1 MAKIILRRLLQLI
14 PTLFVVVAFTCIAT
28 RLIPGDPVAAMVG
41 DQYDVSKVEEMRASL
56 GLDDPIIVQFWN
68 YLVSICQ
75 GDFGTSYYFNQP
87 AIDMIAQR
95 LPNTLLIS
103 VIALIIAVIFGVVF
117 GVVSA
122 RKQNSIVD
130 YVLTVLSL
138 FGVSAPVFWVGIMLV
153 LLFSV
158 TLGWL
163 PSYGMGSI
171 EKDGLIG
178 FISHLVLPCFCLAII
193 PMGTFTRITRS
204 SMIETLGSDSVR
216 AMRARGVSETSI
228 TWKHALKN
236 ALPPIITVI
245 AIQFAGCFAGAVLTE
260 NVFAWPGMGTMITS
274 AIDNRD
280 YSLIQATVL
289 VVAIAFVVINLIT
302 DLLYMV
308 INPKVA
314 AEAKKGANNV

>member
-14 PTLFVVVAFTCIAT
+14 PTLFVVVAFTFIVT

-41 DQYDVSKVEEMRASL
+41 DQYDVSKVEELREEL
-56 GLDDPIIVQFWN
+56 GLNDPILVQFGR
-68 YLVSICQ
+68 YLWDILH
-75 GDFGTSYYFNQP
+75 GDFGDSYYYNAP
-87 AIDMIAQR
+87 ALTMILAR

-103 VIALIIAVIFGVVF
+103 VVALVFAIIVGMLL

-122 RKQNSIVD
+122 RKQNTIID
-130 YVLTVLSL
+130 YVLTVISL
-138 FGVSAPVFWVGIMLV
+138 FGVSAPVFWVAIMLV

-158 TLGWL
+158 TLGLL
-163 PSYGMGSI
+163 PSFGMVTI
-171 EKDGLIG
+171 EQGGIGG
-178 FISHLVLPCFCLAII
+178 FISHLILPCFCLSII
-193 PMGTFTRITRS
+193 PLGTFTRITRS
-204 SMIETLGSDSVR
+204 SMIEALGSDSVR
-216 AMRARGVSETSI
+216 AMRARGVSELSI

-245 AIQFAGCFAGAVLTE
+245 AIQLAGCFAGAVLTE
-260 NVFAWPGMGTMITS
+260 NVFAWPGMGTLITS

-289 VVAIAFVVINLIT
+289 VVAIAYVVINLIT

-308 INPKVA
+308 VNPKVA
-314 AEAKKGANNV
+314 LEAKGGR

>member
-1 MAKIILRRLLQLI
+1 MGKVILRRLLQII
-14 PTLFVVVAFTCIAT
+14 PTLFVVVLFTFIAT

-41 DQYDVSKVEEMRASL
+41 DQYDVSKVEEMREQL
-56 GLDDPIIVQFWN
+56 GLNDPIPLQFWH
-68 YLVSICQ
+68 YLVSIFQ
-75 GDFGTSYYFNQP
+75 GDFGDSYYFNMP
-87 AIDMIAQR
+87 ALDMIAQR

-103 VIALIIAVIFGVVF
+103 VISLVIAIIVGVVL

-122 RKQNSIVD
+122 KKQNTIID

-158 TLGWL
+158 NLGWL
-163 PSYGMGSI
+163 PSYGMADLFQ
-171 EKDGLIG
+171 DGFVSWVQHLI
-178 FISHLVLPCFCLAII
+178 LPCFCLAII

-216 AMRARGVSETSI
+216 SMRARGVSEASI

-260 NVFAWPGMGTMITS
+260 NIFSWPGMGTMITS

-280 YSLIQATVL
+280 YALIQAMVL
-289 VVAIAFVVINLIT
+289 VVDLAFVVINLII

-308 INPKVA
+308 VNPKVA
-314 AEAKKGANNV
+314 ADAKKGGM